1 MDAILGFFRGIA
13 DVLVGAVD
21 FLIGIIRD
29 LVYLAQITARAVS
42 AIPGFFAWLPPP
54 AVALLLT
61 IFSVV
66 VIYKLLGREG

>member
-1 MDAILGFFRGIA
+1 MDAIIGFFRGIA

-29 LVYLAQITARAVS
+29 LVYLAQLTGRAVS
-42 AIPGFFAWLPPP
+42 AIPKFFTWLPPSV
-54 AVALLLT
+54 VALLLT
-61 IFSVV
+61 IFAVV